1 VGDWVEYR
9 MTGPNME
16 GKTKMTIVARA
27 EKEVTYEVASTF
39 TIQGTEMT
47 GPVQKMTVD
56 LTKPYDQIS
65 AANMKRTGTTAETLG
80 EGTEK
85 LKIGEKEYEAKW
97 TKVKY
102 STTTNGVTVASEF
115 KMWYSKDVPVS
126 GLVRMETTVGMFIS
140 KLELIG
146 SGRK

>member
-1 VGDWVEYR
+1 R

-27 EKEVTYEVASTF
+27 EKEVTYEVDSTF
-39 TIQGTEMT
+39 TIMGKEMT

-65 AANMKRTGTTAETLG
+65 AANLKRTGTKIETVG

-85 LKIGEKEYEAKW
+85 IKSGEKEYDTKW
-97 TKVKY
+97 TQLKCNTK
-102 STTTNGVTVASEF
+102 TNELTVVSEF
-115 KMWYSKDVPVS
+115 KMWYSKEVPVS
-126 GLVRMETTVGMFIS
+126 GLVRMETTVGMFKS
-140 KLELIG
+140 TLELVG